1 MNRPSTFTVL
11 KAGALIGAVLVLAVT
26 LLGRVDSNERAAG
39 ASSYTLTLNAANGAI
54 TDASASSSLKANAT
68 ATTSSGTAI
77 AINYKNCSSASG
89 AYALLSSSGGFLYNV
104 SELHGLSA
112 ITVSFTDG
120 GTGGLNLYTS
130 ESTSFQGSATALSSG
145 TRVNLSSDFFK
156 LAAVSSAITI
166 QSISLVYSC
175 LASTNAKTLSTS
187 NYLYFHYHR
196 SDTTYSKNGNAYGT
210 WVWTSGSGTQYAF
223 DQTDS
228 YGVYWAL
235 PLSTWGT
242 TTTLNY
248 IVHPANDWTNK
259 DPGGDESFSL
269 NSFMADSNGN
279 YSVYKMSGLSGVY
292 ASATAAMAASGEDN
306 VTVSDSTDQGL
317 ILHCFDWS
325 LATIQSNLDAIKAA
339 GYTAIQTSPMQ
350 QCKDY
355 SASWTDT
362 SGQWWKLYQPVAF
375 SIATSSWIGTESSLT
390 SLCTAAKVKGIKI
403 IVDVVANHMAGGS
416 SSNTPDEE
424 VATYESYIYNNQS
437 STFHDYKAAN
447 WNDTST
453 YTITREN
460 ICCPDLNTS
469 NSYVQSRVL
478 SYLKS
483 CIDCGVSGFRFD
495 AAKHIETPLDGD
507 CASDFWTNT
516 AVAAKTYAAS
526 KGITL
531 FNYGEV
537 LDSPG
542 SSRSR
547 SIYNNYLNAL
557 TDNSVG
563 YNVLSGVVNQS
574 ASTAST
580 SSYLDGQA
588 ASRTVL
594 WAESHD
600 TYMNDSG
607 SSKNTTQDQVN
618 LAWGLIA
625 ARANAH
631 ALYFVRPGTTMNS
644 TLSSSYLSTKVKAA
658 NLFHNQMIEAT
669 SEYVSNDGYH
679 LVGVERSGN
688 GLYGISLV
696 DVSGWSG
703 SLTFTTHSLIDGT
716 YSDLYSGNTFTVSS
730 NSLSG
735 TIADGLACLVRT
747 GA

>member
-11 KAGALIGAVLVLAVT
+11 KAGALIGGVLVLAVA
-26 LLGRVDSNERAAG
+26 LLGRMDFSERAAG
-39 ASSYTLTLNAANGAI
+39 ASNYTLTLTSSNGKI
-54 TDASASSSLKANAT
+54 TD
-68 ATTSSGTAI
+68 TTSHSFLEANEDAVTLSGTAI
-77 AINYKNCSSASG
+77 TIHYQNCVASSG
-89 AYALLSSSGGFLYNV
+89 AYALLSSSNAFLYNATA
-104 SELHGLSA
+104 LTGLSA
-112 ITVSFTDG
+112 ITVTFSDAG
-120 GTGGLNLYTS
+120 SGGLSLYTS
-130 ESTSFQGSATALSSG
+130 DSTSFQGSATSLSSG
-145 TRVNLSSDFFK
+145 TAVNVSSNYFK
-156 LAAVSSAITI
+156 LASVSSAITI
-166 QSISLVYSC
+166 TSVSCVYSC
-175 LASTNAKTLSTS
+175 LSSTNAKSLSTS

-196 SDTTYSKNGNAYGT
+196 SDATYINSNNAYGT
-210 WVWTSGSGTQYAF
+210 WVWTSGNGTQYAF
-223 DQTDS
+223 DRSDS

-248 IVHPANDWTNK
+248 IVHPAGDWNNK
-259 DPGGDESFSL
+259 DPGGDESLKLSDFV
-269 NSFMADSNGN
+269 ADSNGN
-279 YSVYKMSGLSGVY
+279 YSVYKMSGLTGLY
-292 ASATAAMAASGEDN
+292 ASAVAAMADSGED
-306 VTVSDSTDQGL
+306 TITDGSDQGL

-325 LATIQSNLDAIKAA
+325 LATIEANLDAIKAA
-339 GYTAIQTSPMQ
+339 GYSAIQTSPMQ

-362 SGQWWKLYQPVAF
+362 SGQWWKLYQPIAF
-375 SIATSSWIGTESSLT
+375 SIATSSWIGTEGSLT
-390 SLCTAAKVKGIKI
+390 SLCTAAKTRGIKI

-416 SSNTPDEE
+416 SSNTPDSQ
-424 VATYESYIYNNQS
+424 VAAYEPYIYNNQS
-437 STFHDYKAAN
+437 STFHTYKAAD

-453 YTITREN
+453 YTITHEN
-460 ICCPDLNTS
+460 ICCPDLDTS

-507 CASDFWTNT
+507 YASDFWTNT
-516 AVAAKTYAAS
+516 AVAATTYAKA
-526 KGITL
+526 KGVTL

-537 LDSPG
+537 LDSVG

-547 SIYNNYLNAL
+547 SYYNDYLNAL

-563 YNVLSGVVNQS
+563 YKVLSGVVNQS
-574 ASTAST
+574 AATSST
-580 SSYLDGQA
+580 SSYLNGQA
-588 ASRTVL
+588 ASKTVL

-625 ARANAH
+625 ARADAH

-658 NLFHNQMIEAT
+658 NSFHNQMIGAS
-669 SEYVSNDGYH
+669 SEYVSNDNYH

-696 DVSGWSG
+696 DVSGYSG
-703 SLTFTTHSLIDGT
+703 SLTYTTHVLSNGT
-716 YSDLYSGNTFTVSS
+716 YTDLYSGNTFTVSS

-735 TIADGLACLVRT
+735 TMADGLACLVRT